1 MKRWLKMCCIVVLAI
16 VACLSIVA
24 CNNSKDENEEPKKSV
39 QISQPTATIEVGNSL
54 QLTAESSDPEDVIQ
68 WTSSADTVAQV
79 TQNGLVSAI
88 KKGTA
93 EITASVE
100 GASAKCVVTVTD
112 SRIPVITVTSEN
124 VNINT
129 EMTYQITPTVYFD
142 SEPVEAVLTFESENA
157 EIATV
162 SDAGLVTGIKSGS
175 TKITITADYEGSVA
189 TAEIT
194 VTVKEDISVE
204 LSVADNELDTGD
216 KTLLTATVRRNGK
229 IVDEPVVYRVADE
242 KQAKIVEEGDD
253 VYVMALLPGEIV
265 VFADYESAPEF
276 SGYATVT
283 SSLTVAQ
290 TFDESQ
296 VVFDT
301 ETDGNADLVYADAA
315 NVESIMTSDGKTV
328 SFTKGDGKLTIETAE
343 IPRTGIQD
351 LLLIDKD
358 GVAKGYGVASVTMT
372 LNSNADFAEAQK
384 LAKAFYTDGN
394 KYGGY
399 FVLGA
404 DILGGGQLI
413 PDVKTGNAED
423 GFLGVLDGQGHKV
436 NMGWSK
442 TLIGTIGK
450 GGLVKNILCIDN
462 YNVENAGQGLIA
474 NICYGTIEN
483 VLANGTATAGSST
496 ATEPAA
502 AIVGTLYGTLKNSAA
517 SLLTIKDKQNLFAS
531 AIGSLQT
538 GAVVENV
545 YSNNVSVAAGIGN
558 LNGQAKPEGLKEF
571 ATTHAYIEAV
581 LEAESLPQF
590 IKDHF
595 SSEKYFTDAEFS
607 RTVSTNKATVEKGT
621 FFGRDNVTKMVSTN
635 DSWSDRFSLTYFSDI
650 TSYDNMVIDLYLD
663 PTVGQLNIFMSDY
676 TSYLRGQAIYD
687 SGKKTNDSAM
697 YRFYDASTGEM
708 LTNGTTEDIL
718 PVGRWVTLVWN
729 TGDAAVNL
737 KNLTKAFIAISPD
750 TKNVPMYIDFS
761 TLRFTSDYEMLSLE
775 DMSDTMKVGDSVD
788 PAVKLLSQADSWLP
802 DQEQAL
808 TADALEIQSSDTG
821 VLAIEA
827 GKIVAKAEGDSVVS
841 FTYEKDGKTFSA
853 SITITVSA
861 A

>member
-1 MKRWLKMCCIVVLAI
+1 M
-16 VACLSIVA
+16 
-24 CNNSKDENEEPKKSV
+24 
-39 QISQPTATIEVGNSL
+39 
-54 QLTAESSDPEDVIQ
+54 
-68 WTSSADTVAQV
+68 
-79 TQNGLVSAI
+79 
-88 KKGTA
+88 
-93 EITASVE
+93 
-100 GASAKCVVTVTD
+100 
-112 SRIPVITVTSEN
+112 
-124 VNINT
+124 
-129 EMTYQITPTVYFD
+129 
-142 SEPVEAVLTFESENA
+142 
-157 EIATV
+157 
-162 SDAGLVTGIKSGS
+162 
-175 TKITITADYEGSVA
+175 
-189 TAEIT
+189 
-194 VTVKEDISVE
+194 
-204 LSVADNELDTGD
+204 
-216 KTLLTATVRRNGK
+216 
-229 IVDEPVVYRVADE
+229 
-242 KQAKIVEEGDD
+242 
-253 VYVMALLPGEIV
+253 
-265 VFADYESAPEF
+265 
-276 SGYATVT
+276 
-283 SSLTVAQ
+283 
-290 TFDESQ
+290 
-296 VVFDT
+296 
-301 ETDGNADLVYADAA
+301 
-315 NVESIMTSDGKTV
+315 
-328 SFTKGDGKLTIETAE
+328 
-343 IPRTGIQD
+343 
-351 LLLIDKD
+351 
-358 GVAKGYGVASVTMT
+358 
-372 LNSNADFAEAQK
+372 
-384 LAKAFYTDGN
+384 
-394 KYGGY
+394 
-399 FVLGA
+399 
-404 DILGGGQLI
+404 I

-635 DSWSDRFSLTYFSDI
+635 DSWSDRLSLAYFSDI
-650 TSYDNMVIDLYLD
+650 TSYDNMIIDLYLD
-663 PTVGQLNIFMSDY
+663 PAVTQLDIFMSDH
-676 TSYLRGQAIYD
+676 TSYLRGQSRYDEGQRTNFSDMFRIYD
-687 SGKKTNDSAM
+687 A
-697 YRFYDASTGEM
+697 ATGEM
-708 LTNGTTEDIL
+708 LTNGTSDDIL

-729 TGDAAVNL
+729 VGDAAVYF
-737 KNLTKAFIAISPD
+737 KELTKAFIAISPEP
-750 TKNVPMYIDFS
+750 KNAAMYVDFS

-775 DMSDTMKVGDSVD
+775 DMSDTMKVGDSID

-827 GKIVAKAEGDSVVS
+827 GKIVAKAEGNSVVS

>member
-1 MKRWLKMCCIVVLAI
+1 M
-16 VACLSIVA
+16 
-24 CNNSKDENEEPKKSV
+24 E
-39 QISQPTATIEVGNSL
+39 
-54 QLTAESSDPEDVIQ
+54 
-68 WTSSADTVAQV
+68 
-79 TQNGLVSAI
+79 
-88 KKGTA
+88 
-93 EITASVE
+93 
-100 GASAKCVVTVTD
+100 
-112 SRIPVITVTSEN
+112 
-124 VNINT
+124 
-129 EMTYQITPTVYFD
+129 
-142 SEPVEAVLTFESENA
+142 
-157 EIATV
+157 
-162 SDAGLVTGIKSGS
+162 
-175 TKITITADYEGSVA
+175 KI
-189 TAEIT
+189 
-194 VTVKEDISVE
+194 
-204 LSVADNELDTGD
+204 
-216 KTLLTATVRRNGK
+216 
-229 IVDEPVVYRVADE
+229 
-242 KQAKIVEEGDD
+242 
-253 VYVMALLPGEIV
+253 
-265 VFADYESAPEF
+265 
-276 SGYATVT
+276 
-283 SSLTVAQ
+283 
-290 TFDESQ
+290 
-296 VVFDT
+296 
-301 ETDGNADLVYADAA
+301 
-315 NVESIMTSDGKTV
+315 
-328 SFTKGDGKLTIETAE
+328 
-343 IPRTGIQD
+343 
-351 LLLIDKD
+351 
-358 GVAKGYGVASVTMT
+358 
-372 LNSNADFAEAQK
+372 
-384 LAKAFYTDGN
+384 
-394 KYGGY
+394 
-399 FVLGA
+399 LGA

-462 YNVENAGQGLIA
+462 YNVEKAGQGLIA

-663 PTVGQLNIFMSDY
+663 PSVGQLNIFMSDY
-676 TSYLRGQAIYD
+676 TSFLRGQEIYD
-687 SGKKTNDSAM
+687 GGKYKTNDSAM

-708 LTNGTTEDIL
+708 LTNGTEEDIL

-750 TKNVPMYIDFS
+750 TKNAPMYIDFS
-761 TLRFTSDYEMLSLE
+761 TLRFTSDYKMLSLE
-775 DMSDTMKVGDSVD
+775 DMSDTMKVGDSID